1 MPDDPGG
8 GALKDLS
15 GQVALV
21 TGAAGGIGRAAVRML
36 LSRGATVA
44 AVDLQV
50 LDTRAFVA
58 QASCDAPAR
67 LQAWR
72 CDVTDA
78 RAVAGACDEVRA
90 QLGDV
95 SILVNTAGGSG
106 AQRVQ
111 TLEETTDEIWET
123 VLSVNLTSVLR
134 FARAVVPGMKQAK
147 YGRIVNLSSS
157 LRDGVVGP
165 VGTVGARLPYITSKS
180 ALVGLTRQL
189 AKDLAAFGIT
199 VNAVAPGLTL
209 PGEDAAVTR
218 RFRALTAEQQAGA
231 IRRIPSGRPADG
243 EDIANAI
250 GFLVSP
256 GARHVNGQVLD
267 VNGGA

>member
-1 MPDDPGG
+1 MH
-8 GALKDLS
+8 DLT

-21 TGAAGGIGRAAVRML
+21 TGAAGGIGRAVVRML
-36 LSRGATVA
+36 LARGAAVA
-44 AVDLQV
+44 AIDIEV
-50 LDTRAFVA
+50 LDTHAFA
-58 QASCDAPAR
+58 AESAR
-67 LQAWR
+67 GTSDRLHAWR

-78 RAVAGACDEVRA
+78 RAVADTCEQVNS
-90 QLGDV
+90 QLGAV
-95 SILVNTAGGSG
+95 SISVNTAGGSG

-111 TLEETTDEIWET
+111 TLEETTDEIWEQ

-134 FARAVVPGMKQAK
+134 FSRAVVPGMKQAK

-157 LRDGVVGP
+157 LRDGVFGP

-209 PGEDAAVTR
+209 PGEDAAVTK
-218 RFRALTAEQQAGA
+218 RFRALTPEQQDGA
-231 IRRIPSGRPADG
+231 LGRIPSGRPADG
-243 EDIANAI
+243 DDIANAI

-256 GARHVNGQVLD
+256 AAGHVNGQVLD

>member
-1 MPDDPGG
+1 MR
-8 GALKDLS
+8 DLT
-15 GQVALV
+15 GQAAIVS
-21 TGAAGGIGRAAVRML
+21 GAAGGIGRAVVRML
-36 LSRGATVA
+36 LARGATVA
-44 AVDLQV
+44 A
-50 LDTRAFVA
+50 LDIDALDVSAFA
-58 QASCDAPAR
+58 AEGAHDPSER
-67 LQAWR
+67 LQTWH

-78 RAVAGACDEVRA
+78 CEVADACEQVRA
-90 QLGDV
+90 RLGAV

-111 TLEETTDEIWET
+111 TLEETTDEIWDQ

-134 FARAVVPGMKQAK
+134 FARAVVPGMKQAR

-157 LRDGVVGP
+157 LRAGVFGP
-165 VGTVGARLPYITSKS
+165 VGTVGARLPYIASKS

-209 PGEDAAVTR
+209 PGEDAAVTK
-218 RFRALTAEQQAGA
+218 RFRALTPEQQAAA
-231 IRRIPSGRPADG
+231 IRRIPTGRPADG
-243 EDIANAI
+243 GDIAHAV

-256 GARHVNGQVLD
+256 GAQHVNGQVLD
-267 VNGGA
+267 VDGGA

>member
-1 MPDDPGG
+1 MQMQELEGH
-8 GALKDLS
+8 
-15 GQVALV
+15 VALV
-21 TGAAGGIGRAAVRML
+21 TGAAGGIGRAVVRML
-36 LSRGATVA
+36 LARGALVA
-44 AVDLQV
+44 AIDLDP
-50 LDTRAFVA
+50 LDTHAFA
-58 QASCDAPAR
+58 TETGQDPPTR
-67 LQAWR
+67 LRAWR
-72 CDVTDA
+72 CDVTDP
-78 RAVAGACDEVRA
+78 RAVTDTCEQAGA
-90 QLGDV
+90 QLGPV

-111 TLEETTDEIWET
+111 SLEETTDEIWNE

-147 YGRIVNLSSS
+147 YGRVVNLSSS
-157 LRDGVVGP
+157 LRDGVFGP

-189 AKDLAAFGIT
+189 AKDLAGFGIT

-218 RFRALTAEQQAGA
+218 RFRALTPEQQAAA

-243 EDIANAI
+243 DDIANAI

-256 GARHVNGQVLD
+256 GAGHVNGQVID